1 MKLFEGSSDEAAG
14 RDPVTRRLLELLYR
28 SRKAKGWTVRD
39 LAAAAGISPSYVS
52 LIENGH
58 KIPDAGTIERL
69 GQALELDP
77 ALLRAWVTVRS
88 RTPDA
93 TESIQA
99 AQELM
104 QRLEILDTSDAAEG
118 WAEDL
123 SSVKERDRVAY
134 STAPSMMLPLNLA
147 EPEPRGRYV
156 RIPMVE
162 EGTTP
167 LEPAGDRSYS
177 PLIMDRRALPDREQ
191 LRGAFAWRLSW
202 AGVARIPGVYRS
214 GDMIV
219 IAPEAW
225 EPRIERFHPLMV
237 FAVRSA
243 EAVVLSRVSWTGTQ
257 LVLHGSHKA
266 AVEVIEDATAKR
278 LRDLIVG
285 RVIAAVQRFRA

>member
-1 MKLFEGSSDEAAG
+1 MEFLRNQQEDAGG
-14 RDPVTRRLLELLYR
+14 RDPVTRRLLELLYQG
-28 SRKAKGWTVRD
+28 RKAKGWTVRD

-69 GQALELDP
+69 GQALEIDP

-93 TESIQA
+93 TESVQA
-99 AQELM
+99 AHELM
-104 QRLEILDTSDAAEG
+104 ERLGMLEDQPQVLADSAAAPMMPGIAMRETP
-118 WAEDL
+118 ASYAL
-123 SSVKERDRVAY
+123 S
-134 STAPSMMLPLNLA
+134 NI
-147 EPEPRGRYV
+147 EPEPRGKYI
-156 RIPMVE
+156 RIPMFD
-162 EGTTP
+162 EGETP
-167 LEPAGDRSYS
+167 SEPLGGREHA

-202 AGVARIPGVYRS
+202 AGVARIPGVYRG

-225 EPRIERFHPLMV
+225 EPKVESFNPLMV
-237 FAVRSA
+237 FAVRASA
-243 EAVVLSRVSWTGTQ
+243 GLVLSRVSWTGEQ

-266 AVEVIEDATAKR
+266 PIEVLENVDADG
-278 LRDLIVG
+278 LREVVAG
-285 RVIAAVQRFRA
+285 RVIAAVQRFR

>member
-1 MKLFEGSSDEAAG
+1 MDMLKGGGDEAAG

-39 LAAAAGISPSYVS
+39 LAAAADISPSYVS

-69 GQALELDP
+69 GRALELDP

-93 TESIQA
+93 TESVQA

-104 QRLEILDTSDAAEG
+104 QRLGILDTSEPAEG
-118 WAEDL
+118 WAAGL
-123 SSVKERDRVAY
+123 GTVMERESAIYD
-134 STAPSMMLPLNLA
+134 SAPPMMALNLA

-156 RIPMVE
+156 RVPMVE
-162 EGTTP
+162 EGTMP
-167 LEPAGDRSYS
+167 LEPAGERSYS

-202 AGVARIPGVYRS
+202 SGVARIPGVYRS

-219 IAPEAW
+219 IAPDAW
-225 EPRIERFHPLMV
+225 EPRIERFNPLMV
-237 FAVRSA
+237 FAVRSGGGA
-243 EAVVLSRVSWTGTQ
+243 VLSRISWTGNQ
-257 LVLHGSHKA
+257 LVLQGSHKA
-266 AVEVIEDATAKR
+266 AVEVIEDATAER

-285 RVIAAVQRFRA
+285 RVIASVQRFKA

>member
-39 LAAAAGISPSYVS
+39 LAAAADISPSYVS

-93 TESIQA
+93 TESVQA
-99 AQELM
+99 AHELM
-104 QRLEILDTSDAAEG
+104 QRLEILDTPETPQVRESIVG
-118 WAEDL
+118 ITIPRDL
-123 SSVKERDRVAY
+123 ALNDS
-134 STAPSMMLPLNLA
+134 APPPMLPLNLA

-156 RIPMVE
+156 RIPLVE

-167 LEPAGDRSYS
+167 LEPAGDRSFS

-202 AGVARIPGVYRS
+202 RGVARIPGVYRS

-266 AVEVIEDATAKR
+266 AVQVIEDATAER

>member
-1 MKLFEGSSDEAAG
+1 MEILRGQSEESEG
-14 RDPVTRRLLELLYR
+14 RDPVTRRLLELLYQ

-39 LAAAAGISPSYVS
+39 LATAADISPSYVS

-69 GQALELDP
+69 GRALELDP

-93 TESIQA
+93 TESVQA

-104 QRLEILDTSDAAEG
+104 ERLGMLDDRSEG
-118 WAEDL
+118 ML
-123 SSVKERDRVAY
+123 RERE
-134 STAPSMMLPLNLA
+134 SAPSNWVGISYDSAVPMSLPNI
-147 EPEPRGRYV
+147 EPEPRGRYI
-156 RIPMVE
+156 RIPMYD
-162 EGTTP
+162 EGETP
-167 LEPAGDRSYS
+167 SDAVGGRELA

-202 AGVARIPGVYRS
+202 AGVARIPGVYRG
-214 GDMIV
+214 GDMVV

-225 EPRIERFHPLMV
+225 EPKVERFNPLMV
-237 FAVRSA
+237 FAVRA
-243 EAVVLSRVSWTGTQ
+243 ANGVVLSRLSWTGEQ

-266 AVEVIEDATAKR
+266 PIEVLENVDADR
-278 LRDLIVG
+278 LRDVIVG
-285 RVIAAVQRFRA
+285 RVIAAAQRFR

>member
-1 MKLFEGSSDEAAG
+1 MEILRGQPEESEG
-14 RDPVTRRLLELLYR
+14 RDPVTRRLLELLYQ

-39 LAAAAGISPSYVS
+39 LAAAADISPSYVS

-69 GQALELDP
+69 GRALELDP

-93 TESIQA
+93 TESVQA

-104 QRLEILDTSDAAEG
+104 ERLGMLGDQQQVLADSAA
-118 WAEDL
+118 
-123 SSVKERDRVAY
+123 
-134 STAPSMMLPLNLA
+134 APMMLGIAMRETPASYSLSNV
-147 EPEPRGRYV
+147 EPEPRGRYIRV
-156 RIPMVE
+156 PMYD
-162 EGTTP
+162 EGDTP
-167 LEPAGDRSYS
+167 IDTVGGRELA
-177 PLIMDRRALPDREQ
+177 PLIMDRRALPDRDQ

-225 EPRIERFHPLMV
+225 EPKVESFNPLMV
-237 FAVRSA
+237 FAVRVASG
-243 EAVVLSRVSWTGTQ
+243 VVLSRVSWTGEQ

-266 AVEVIEDATAKR
+266 PIEVLESVDADR
-278 LRDLIVG
+278 MRDVIVG
-285 RVIAAVQRFRA
+285 RVIAAVQRFR